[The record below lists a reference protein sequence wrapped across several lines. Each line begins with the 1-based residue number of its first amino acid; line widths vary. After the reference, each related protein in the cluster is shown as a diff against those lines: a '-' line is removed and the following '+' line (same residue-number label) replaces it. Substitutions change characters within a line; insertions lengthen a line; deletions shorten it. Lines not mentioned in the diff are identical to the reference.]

1 MANVTTIYAC
11 TEDGLAIFNKP
22 GTLNEW
28 LPPRLVLGGM
38 PVLSV
43 WAEAGPPVRVVALQD
58 CNLLVSE
65 NGGRAWEKI
74 DTEHPAV
81 ALFPGETERKIYA
94 ALGGGLLSSDDAG
107 SSWRKLA
114 SVPSDTRGIIMVG
127 GVFYLTA
134 GMRPEW
140 ESGALY
146 SGEPEK
152 GTWRILINGGIRAVS
167 YNEGAGRLY
176 ASTADGITESADAGE
191 TWTTLPGSPTDGVEL
206 LAVPGAAGKPPA
218 LVVGTSGGISVSPDG
233 GESWQQK
240 DVGGRVTAL
249 ARDPER
255 RDRLYA
261 GTHEGYIFESGNRG
275 QAWTPVNA
283 APLPHVISLF
293 LVRI

>member
-28 LPPRLVLGGM
+28 LPPRRVLGGM

-43 WAEAGPPVRVVALQD
+43 WAEAGPPVRVVAVQD
-58 CNLLVSE
+58 GNLLVSE

-74 DTEHPAV
+74 DTERPAV

-94 ALGGGLLSSDDAG
+94 VLGGGLLSSDDGGSGWRELSSMPGHARGLITAG
-107 SSWRKLA
+107 
-114 SVPSDTRGIIMVG
+114 V
-127 GVFYLTA
+127 VFYLTA
-134 GMRPEW
+134 G
-140 ESGALY
+140 ESLY

-152 GTWRILINGGIRAVS
+152 GTWRILIDGGIKAVS
-167 YNEGAGRLY
+167 YDEGTGKLY
-176 ASTADGITESADAGE
+176 AATAEGIIESADAGE
-191 TWTTLPGSPTDGVEL
+191 TSTSLPGSPTDGVEL

-218 LVVGTSGGISVSPDG
+218 LVVGASGGISVSPDG

-275 QAWTPVNA
+275 QAWMPVNA
-283 APLPHVISLF
+283 APLPPVISLF

>member
-11 TEDGLAIFNKP
+11 TEDELAIFNKP

-28 LPPRLVLGGM
+28 LPPRRVLSGM

-43 WAEAGPPVRVVALQD
+43 WAEAGPPVRVVAVQD
-58 CNLLVSE
+58 GNLLVSE
-65 NGGRAWEKI
+65 NGGRTWEKV
-74 DTEHPAV
+74 DTEQPVV

-94 ALGGGLLSSDDAG
+94 VLGGGGLLSSNDGGSGWKELAALPSDAG
-107 SSWRKLA
+107 GLITVSGA
-114 SVPSDTRGIIMVG
+114 
-127 GVFYLTA
+127 FYLTA
-134 GMRPEW
+134 N
-140 ESGALY
+140 ESLY

-152 GTWRILINGGIRAVS
+152 GTWRILIDGGIKAVS
-167 YNEGAGRLY
+167 HDEGTGKLY
-176 ASTADGITESADAGE
+176 AATAEGVTESTDAGG
-191 TWTTLPGSPTDGVEL
+191 TWATLPGSPTDGMEL

-218 LVVGTSGGISVSPDG
+218 LVVGTSSGISVSPDG

-240 DVGGRVTAL
+240 DVGGRATAL

-261 GTHEGYIFESGNRG
+261 GTHEGHIFESGNRG
-275 QAWTPVNA
+275 QAWTAVNA
-283 APLPHVISLF
+283 APLPPVISLF

>member
-28 LPPRLVLGGM
+28 LPPRRVLGRM

-43 WAEAGPPVRVVALQD
+43 WAEAGPPVRVVAIQD
-58 CNLLVSE
+58 GNLLVSE

-74 DTEHPAV
+74 DTDQTAV

-94 ALGGGLLSSDDAG
+94 TLDGGLLSSDDGG
-107 SSWRKLA
+107 SDWRDIA
-114 SVPSDTRGIIMVG
+114 SLPSKARELITVG
-127 GVFYLTA
+127 GAFYLTA
-134 GMRPEW
+134 GE
-140 ESGALY
+140 ALY
-146 SGEPEK
+146 IGEPEK
-152 GTWRILINGGIRAVS
+152 GTWRILIDGGIESVT
-167 YNEGAGRLY
+167 YDEGTGKLY
-176 ASTADGITESADAGE
+176 AATSGGITESADAGE
-191 TWTTLPGSPTDGVEL
+191 TWTLLPGSPTSGVEL

-218 LVVGTSGGISVSPDG
+218 LVVGTFEGILVSPDG
-233 GESWQQK
+233 GESWQEK
-240 DVGGRVTAL
+240 DVGGHVTAL

-283 APLPHVISLF
+283 APMPPVISLF